1 MLRGQLRVCDGMV
14 DTGKPD
20 TRGHGECLIE
30 PMGKPWRLIMLSA
43 EAKDAVSA
51 ELKRIAASLNLSE
64 DQKKQLHT
72 SLENAREKLDEI
84 RKAHPD
90 ITKADVIEKL
100 KSVRVAAR
108 ERVVKFLTPDQLT
121 KWDAEVAK
129 AKSFLGINA

>member
-1 MLRGQLRVCDGMV
+1 
-14 DTGKPD
+14 
-20 TRGHGECLIE
+20 
-30 PMGKPWRLIMLSA
+30 MLSA
-43 EAKDAVSA
+43 EAKEAISA

-64 DQKKQLHT
+64 DQKTQLHT
-72 SLENAREKLDEI
+72 SLEHAREKLDEI

-90 ITKADVIEKL
+90 LTKADVIEKL
-100 KSVRVAAR
+100 KAVRVAAR